1 MFKTWKKTRN
11 GVKLSRIKL
20 TEIWYFRYKL
30 IAVENCKFITIK
42 TYLL

>member
-1 MFKTWKKTRN
+1 MRN
-11 GVKLSRIKL
+11 GVKLLRIKL
-20 TEIWYFRYKL
+20 TKSGYFRYKL